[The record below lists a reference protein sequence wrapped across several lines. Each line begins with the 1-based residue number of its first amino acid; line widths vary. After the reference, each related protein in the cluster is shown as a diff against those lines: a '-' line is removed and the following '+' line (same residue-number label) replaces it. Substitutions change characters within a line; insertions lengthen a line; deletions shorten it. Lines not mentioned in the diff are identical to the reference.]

1 LKWLWRREATTHFVA
16 WREPSSLLLCLI
28 FLSVHRV
35 VVFLLQMQRFILA
48 VLVLLSATACLG
60 FTPDA
65 AFKRSQ
71 VNLSFG
77 NSDQKNVFV
86 YTQSTNDKRKRSAF
100 VSMTD
105 NLRQSVT
112 GPPSFEEY
120 MAVRRR
126 AMLEVKDEAQD
137 NSNDIPAATRL

>member
-1 LKWLWRREATTHFVA
+1 
-16 WREPSSLLLCLI
+16 
-28 FLSVHRV
+28 
-35 VVFLLQMQRFILA
+35 MQRI
-48 VLVLLSATACLG
+48 VLVALACVLAASSAAA

-100 VSMTD
+100 VSITD

-112 GPPSFEEY
+112 GPPSFEDY

-126 AMLEVKDEAQD
+126 AMSEINGGEPWQENNNNNQD
-137 NSNDIPAATRL
+137 SCSEQSTDKL